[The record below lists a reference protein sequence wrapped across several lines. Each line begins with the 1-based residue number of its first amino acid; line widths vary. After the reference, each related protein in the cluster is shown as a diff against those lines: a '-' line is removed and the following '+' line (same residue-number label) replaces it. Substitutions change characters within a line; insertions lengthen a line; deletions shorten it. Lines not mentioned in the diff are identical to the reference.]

1 MGQVQQPGSVMPN
14 LPNSQFHN
22 GSPGSCGPTGRSAST
37 VKGSNDRFMNG
48 DPNNGFI
55 PLTKSASPVH
65 GSNEQFKFNVS
76 NAQMPQPPSALQPG
90 QGAVPVRPFSSGNGV
105 TGPVIGVV
113 DTPVK
118 MPKGQ

>member
-1 MGQVQQPGSVMPN
+1 MGQVVKPGSVIPP
-14 LPNSQFHN
+14 LPNSQFSN
-22 GSPGSCGPTGRSAST
+22 GDTGSCGPMGRSAST

-48 DPNNGFI
+48 AANNGFI

>member
-1 MGQVQQPGSVMPN
+1 MGQVQRGGVIPP
-14 LPNSQFHN
+14 LPNESFKN
-22 GSPGSCGPTGRSAST
+22 GDPGSCGPTGKSASS
-37 VKGSNDRFMNG
+37 VRGSNDRFANG
-48 DPNNGFI
+48 AANNGFI